1 MHNPAAGTLTVNF
14 MKKTIDFLRK
24 SVSHP
29 QGSPCG
35 ELFKGRSPLKPILKI
50 RFATSLIPA
59 SLILFLLL
67 PAVSNADTAPD
78 IQVGKIEF
86 ISSAQCEVIVYAS
99 TDSGLAAASNGS
111 ILYTITGKN
120 RITLTVKETGGRFI
134 RCTFKCSNT
143 EKPVLTVGAMVFFA
157 ASDNAAVPY
166 ADVKVMMHRLL
177 KIYRDFVL
185 AVESTD
191 DPETIASA
199 INQLSLSLEI
209 LIPEINRL
217 NARYPELDN
226 FMTSP
231 PEELKEDVALLNRT
245 GQLVSDAFLKAAKMQ
260 PNRSIDEALKRLKVV
275 MDKMESSGK

>member
-14 MKKTIDFLRK
+14 MKKTI
-24 SVSHP
+24 H
-29 QGSPCG
+29 
-35 ELFKGRSPLKPILKI
+35 
-50 RFATSLIPA
+50 A

-67 PAVSNADTAPD
+67 PAVSNADTAAD

-86 ISSAQCEVIVYAS
+86 ISSTQCEVIIYAS

-120 RITLTVKETGGRFI
+120 RITLTVKETGGHFI

-143 EKPVLTVGAMVFFA
+143 EKPVLTEGAMVFFA

-191 DPETIASA
+191 DPEAIASA
-199 INQLSLSLEI
+199 ITRLADSLEI
-209 LIPEINRL
+209 LVPEINRL
-217 NARYPELDN
+217 NARYPELEN

-231 PEELKEDVALLNRT
+231 PAELKEEVDLLNRT
-245 GQLVSDAFLKAAKMQ
+245 GQLMSDAFLKAAKLQ

-275 MDKMESSGK
+275 MDRMESSGK

>member
-14 MKKTIDFLRK
+14 MKKTIL
-24 SVSHP
+24 
-29 QGSPCG
+29 
-35 ELFKGRSPLKPILKI
+35 
-50 RFATSLIPA
+50 A

-67 PAVSNADTAPD
+67 PAVSNADTTAD

-86 ISSAQCEVIVYAS
+86 ISSTQREIIVYAS
-99 TDSGLAAASNGS
+99 TDSGLAAASNGI

-120 RITLTVKETGGRFI
+120 RITLSVKETGGRFI
-134 RCTFKCSNT
+134 RCTFRCSNT
-143 EKPVLTVGAMVFFA
+143 EKPVLTAGAMVFFSA
-157 ASDNAAVPY
+157 ADNAAVPY

-199 INQLSLSLEI
+199 INQLSLSLEV

-217 NARYPELDN
+217 NARYPELEN

-245 GQLVSDAFLKAAKMQ
+245 GQLVSDAFLKAAKLQ
-260 PNRSIDEALKRLKVV
+260 PNRSIDEALKKLKGV
-275 MDKMESSGK
+275 MDRMESSGK